1 MGHGSD
7 TYISAVKHLNDEHA
21 ALLFR
26 VLNDE

>member
-7 TYISAVKHLNDEHA
+7 TDISAVKHLNDEQA
-21 ALLFR
+21 APGFR